1 MTQKKLQKDSIL
13 NQYDLDGDNTITDEE
28 LQRAKEIGATSLN
41 IVISPSDEFNI
52 VNQNTT
58 YDKAKDMYEEIS
70 TQCSINRV
78 YISCC
83 FNPNVSEKSVLDC
96 VKWGNKIG
104 KYVILCDTDSFA
116 NSDSVFSICSK
127 AKNITPNIGI
137 HFHISQ
143 NIEECIQSA
152 YDAGV
157 RIFDTSSL
165 ITGSFFLITS

>member
-1 MTQKKLQKDSIL
+1 
-13 NQYDLDGDNTITDEE
+13 
-28 LQRAKEIGATSLN
+28 
-41 IVISPSDEFNI
+41 
-52 VNQNTT
+52 
-58 YDKAKDMYEEIS
+58 MYEEIS

-83 FNPNVSEKSVLDC
+83 FNPNVSENSVLDC
-96 VKWGNKIG
+96 IEWSNKIG

-127 AKNITPNIGI
+127 AKSITPNIGV

-157 RIFDTSSL
+157 RIFDTSIGGLGGCFSVQSAEGNIPTESL
-165 ITGSFFLITS
+165 VFWATLKDITIEQKIDLYKLMAVSKYAISLEESELSRLLNWTLQKMNILI